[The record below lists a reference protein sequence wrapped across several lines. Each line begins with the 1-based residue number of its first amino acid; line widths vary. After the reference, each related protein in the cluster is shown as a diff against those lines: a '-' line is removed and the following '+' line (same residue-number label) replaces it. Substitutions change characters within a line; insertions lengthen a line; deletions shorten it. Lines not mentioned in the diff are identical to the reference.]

1 MDDALADPTGATLK
15 GKRVAILAADGFE
28 QSELLLPRRA
38 LDAAGAGTVV
48 IAPSGD
54 SIAGERL
61 GAPGESVSVDMML
74 DEAHPDDFDALLLPG
89 GAINSDRLRTDQA
102 AVAFVRAFFDSEKPV
117 AAISYAPMIL
127 IEAGVL
133 RDRRLTTWPSL
144 ETDIR
149 NAGGRWIDAEV
160 VTDRGLVTSRKI
172 GDIAA
177 FNREMIEAIADGAPS
192 ARMDRNTAET

>member
-102 AVAFVRAFFDSEKPV
+102 AVVFVRAFFDSEKPV
-117 AAISYAPMIL
+117 AAISHAPMIL